1 MNLLTEKHEKGH
13 TVGKGVQIITQTFPH
28 DVVKEL
34 HDGDPAIRVIVKQL
48 GIHSGC
54 EKFSEGKKGDFTD

>member
-1 MNLLTEKHEKGH
+1 MK
-13 TVGKGVQIITQTFPH
+13 IQTFPH

-34 HDGDPAIRVIVKQL
+34 HDGDPAIRVIVEQL

-54 EKFSEGKKGDFTD
+54 EEFSDEKEGIVYDQGDFPDLIVHST